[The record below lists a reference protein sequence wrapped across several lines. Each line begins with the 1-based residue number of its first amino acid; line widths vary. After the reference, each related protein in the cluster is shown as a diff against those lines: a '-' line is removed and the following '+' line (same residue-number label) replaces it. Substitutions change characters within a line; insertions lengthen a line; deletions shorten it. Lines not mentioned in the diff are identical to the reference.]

1 MATTNVGS
9 VEAISKYQ
17 ERRAVPEAWG
27 RDELTKFFGLN
38 EEQMFASAA
47 TYPEWM
53 KVVVRLDEILVTRA
67 SDVFHEVDEARQV
80 SAQLFMRAFGTYR
93 AASRLAL
100 SGQVF
105 ETFVLL
111 RSIIESS
118 AYAWKCAHSE
128 EHRKAWLA
136 RADDEE
142 GRKASKKL
150 FKWVDIMG
158 EIKDKYPRF
167 GPAMSQAYDKTID
180 LGAHPNVEGIQLSSD
195 VKQTDKDKFELLAIY
210 MHGADAVLLAVL
222 ELTKV
227 MNYTYQLMI
236 QVVGERM
243 RILGLDEKMEHE
255 MHDILAL
262 VRQWERAE
270 GQQ

>member
-9 VEAISKYQ
+9 VEAVSRYQ

-47 TYPEWM
+47 TYPDWM
-53 KVVVRLDEILVTRA
+53 KVLVRLDEILVMRA
-67 SDVFHEVDEARQV
+67 SDVFHQVDEARQV

-100 SGQVF
+100 SGQLF

-118 AYAWKCAHSE
+118 AYAWKCAHSK
-128 EHRKAWLA
+128 EHRAAWLA

-142 GRKASKKL
+142 GRKASRKL
-150 FKWVDIMG
+150 FQWKDIIT
-158 EIKDKYPRF
+158 EIKDKNPRF
-167 GPAMSQAYDKTID
+167 GPAMSEAYEKSID

-195 VKQTDKDKFELLAIY
+195 VRQIGKDQFELSAIY
-210 MHGADAVLLAVL
+210 MHGAEAVLLAVI
-222 ELTKV
+222 ELVKV
-227 MNYTYQLMI
+227 MNYVYLLMV
-236 QVVGERM
+236 QVVGERI
-243 RILGLDEKMEHE
+243 RILGLDEKMDRE
-255 MHDILAL
+255 MSDILAL
-262 VRQWERAE
+262 VREHPQQ